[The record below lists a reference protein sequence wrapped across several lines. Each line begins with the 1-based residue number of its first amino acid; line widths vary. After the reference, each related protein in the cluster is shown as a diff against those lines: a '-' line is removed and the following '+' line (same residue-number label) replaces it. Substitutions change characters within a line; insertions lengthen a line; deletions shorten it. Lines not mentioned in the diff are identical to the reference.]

1 MRLVSIYCDASSL
14 RSNPAVNLTYNAKQV
29 TARAGLAWTFIES
42 LLGSWRSLPIE
53 PLLSIIHDIVSTGL
67 SEVCGKASDHIFG
80 RFSDG
85 LVENRDTLNLYYV
98 LPFTVRQGSNG
109 TVVSRLAASSLGSC
123 FDFGQASTLFGTP
136 SFLNA

>member
-1 MRLVSIYCDASSL
+1 
-14 RSNPAVNLTYNAKQV
+14 
-29 TARAGLAWTFIES
+29 
-42 LLGSWRSLPIE
+42 LPIE
-53 PLLSIIHDIVSTGL
+53 LLLSFIHDIVSTGL

-85 LVENRDTLNLYYV
+85 LEGNTDTLSFYYV
-98 LPFTVRQGSNG
+98 LPFTVRQESNG

-123 FDFGQASTLFGTP
+123 FDFGQASTLFGMP

>member
-1 MRLVSIYCDASSL
+1 MALCGQVMAS
-14 RSNPAVNLTYNAKQV
+14 V
-29 TARAGLAWTFIES
+29 GLAWTILEL

-53 PLLSIIHDIVSTGL
+53 LLLYFIHGFVSTGL
-67 SEVCGKASDHIFG
+67 SEVCGKETDHIFG

-85 LVENRDTLNLYYV
+85 LVDNRDTVGLFYV
-98 LPFTVRQGSNG
+98 LPFTVRQGSNR

-123 FDFGQASTLFGTP
+123 LDFGQASTLFGMP

>member
-1 MRLVSIYCDASSL
+1 MAS
-14 RSNPAVNLTYNAKQV
+14 V
-29 TARAGLAWTFIES
+29 GLAWTFLES

-53 PLLSIIHDIVSTGL
+53 QLLYFIHDIVSTGL
-67 SEVCGKASDHIFG
+67 SEVCGKASDHIFV

-85 LVENRDTLNLYYV
+85 LVDNRATVGLFYV

-109 TVVSRLAASSLGSC
+109 TVVSRLAASSLGSF
-123 FDFGQASTLFGTP
+123 FDFGQASTLFGMP